1 MFLYQMM
8 MLDVKFAYI
17 YLCLYHFQIGKTAK
31 DAASK
36 VSHQSEELGR
46 TEAFKTVTKV

>member
-1 MFLYQMM
+1 MM
-8 MLDVKFAYI
+8 MPDVKFS
-17 YLCLYHFQIGKTAK
+17 LFDLHLFHLQLGKTAK

-36 VSHQSEELGR
+36 VSHQSEEIGK